1 MKCHRNMEN
10 AVSVGTFGE
19 KKCAST
25 MQFVPRHTEI
35 RHRRNIENLSACY
48 STAGLMNRTK
58 SARCAARRARR
69 WTGSERSNPCSMP
82 FVRRGNYSFRVLSDI
97 TRLQS
102 SDERE
107 TVQTVHRHRCR
118 SHKFDDSIMR
128 QFFAAHTGS
137 MRSLT
142 FPRTEC
148 FTIKNIWKK
157 RWAHESSPYQHQ
169 AQVV

>member
-1 MKCHRNMEN
+1 MRAEAMTLVGAAAGAAGGRKAMKEKTITVSHEVSPEYGN

-107 TVQTVHRHRCR
+107 TGQTVHRHRCR

-128 QFFAAHTGS
+128 QFLRRILGA
-137 MRSLT
+137 
-142 FPRTEC
+142 
-148 FTIKNIWKK
+148 
-157 RWAHESSPYQHQ
+157 
-169 AQVV
+169 

>member
-1 MKCHRNMEN
+1 MEN

-69 WTGSERSNPCSMP
+69 WTGSISIHALREE
-82 FVRRGNYSFRVLSDI
+82 GDNYIEYVL
-97 TRLQS
+97 LKHLEEV
-102 SDERE
+102 ERE
-107 TVQTVHRHRCR
+107 QGEINL
-118 SHKFDDSIMR
+118 DDPK
-128 QFFAAHTGS
+128 GD
-137 MRSLT
+137 
-142 FPRTEC
+142 
-148 FTIKNIWKK
+148 
-157 RWAHESSPYQHQ
+157 
-169 AQVV
+169 

>member
-1 MKCHRNMEN
+1 MRAEAMTLVGAAAGAAGGRKAMKEKTIT
-10 AVSVGTFGE
+10 VSHEVSPEYGKCSFGGDFWGE
-19 KKCAST
+19 EVCKYHAI
-25 MQFVPRHTEI
+25 PRHTEI

-128 QFFAAHTGS
+128 QFLRRILGA
-137 MRSLT
+137 
-142 FPRTEC
+142 
-148 FTIKNIWKK
+148 
-157 RWAHESSPYQHQ
+157 
-169 AQVV
+169 

>member
-1 MKCHRNMEN
+1 MRAEAMTLVGAAVRAAGGRKAMKEKPSRFRMKCHRNMEN
-10 AVSVGTFGE
+10 VVSVGTFGE

-25 MQFVPRHTEI
+25 MHFVPRHTEI

-69 WTGSERSNPCSMP
+69 WTGSERRNPCSMP

-107 TVQTVHRHRCR
+107 TVQTVHRHRCW

-128 QFFAAHTGS
+128 QFLRRILGA
-137 MRSLT
+137 
-142 FPRTEC
+142 
-148 FTIKNIWKK
+148 
-157 RWAHESSPYQHQ
+157 
-169 AQVV
+169 